1 MPTHSDSA
9 EKESLKLVE
18 DFVGALTHALASCPQ
33 PGTLLA
39 KYRFGSSKHLQR
51 AIEGFAFLRQ
61 SKRVDASKFLVR
73 PALEVLIRLEAASKH
88 PDLFYRIAFSEHLRD
103 EQLLRLSD
111 ELSNDKARSE
121 ENWKTFKENWQRFS
135 DAFTK
140 EFPNVPKVDKEL
152 TVAAAA
158 EKAEL
163 KPFYGSHYR
172 IYSQYTH
179 GALRAS
185 VGSLDQATDPED
197 NRIMA
202 VCALGALETLVSLG
216 AKWQNRD
223 DLIER
228 LQRLSPWQTG
238 KDKRA

>member
-33 PGTLLA
+33 AGTLLA
-39 KYRFGSSKHLQR
+39 KYRFASSKHLQR

-111 ELSNDKARSE
+111 ELSNDNARSE

-228 LQRLSPWQTG
+228 LQRLSPSETG

>member
-1 MPTHSDSA
+1 MY
-9 EKESLKLVE
+9 LRR
-18 DFVGALTHALASCPQ
+18 LA
-33 PGTLLA
+33 
-39 KYRFGSSKHLQR
+39 
-51 AIEGFAFLRQ
+51 
-61 SKRVDASKFLVR
+61 
-73 PALEVLIRLEAASKH
+73 
-88 PDLFYRIAFSEHLRD
+88 
-103 EQLLRLSD
+103 
-111 ELSNDKARSE
+111 
-121 ENWKTFKENWQRFS
+121 WQRFS

-152 TVAAAA
+152 TVFAAA

-163 KPFYGSHYR
+163 KPFYGSYYR

-228 LQRLSPWQTG
+228 LQRLSPWETG